1 MLNGIGFTPTA
12 DCQKEIKPSERCI
25 PLSRHRSTPPWLQ
38 TGNFL
43 LYPIND
49 RYNVTLWAKVSS
61 TLFVPLQHCSI
72 SPSSALLSKK
82 IVINRSWSKDLIGIF
97 YLITKCHKCWAS
109 AYQDQSCRSHFSN
122 TTSPNHT
129 TMWGLNISQM
139 LSNIFLSISLFTGE
153 VKAPSSLC
161 VPSDS
166 STESWEFH
174 IPASSHITHSSSGC
188 RASGTAPAQNGLGN
202 SPQASKPLQS
212 FKQVF
217 SGTFYITVTPTG
229 CRILL
234 ALVVHNPSGALV
246 WF

>member
-1 MLNGIGFTPTA
+1 MALASLLQLTAKKRLNQVKGAYPCQDTDPPLHGCKQVIFCFTPSMTG
-12 DCQKEIKPSERCI
+12 
-25 PLSRHRSTPPWLQ
+25 TMWLYEPKSPQ
-38 TGNFL
+38 HHW
-43 LYPIND
+43 D
-49 RYNVTLWAKVSS
+49 
-61 TLFVPLQHCSI
+61 FVPLQHCSI

-82 IVINRSWSKDLIGIF
+82 IVINRNWSKDLIGIF

-234 ALVVHNPSGALV
+234 ALVIHNPSGALV